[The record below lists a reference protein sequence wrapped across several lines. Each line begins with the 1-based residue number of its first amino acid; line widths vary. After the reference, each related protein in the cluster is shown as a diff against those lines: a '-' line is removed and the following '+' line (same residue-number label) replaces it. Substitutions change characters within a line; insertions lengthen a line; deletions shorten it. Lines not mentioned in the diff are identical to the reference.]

1 MTKYE
6 LYRYLGVNGVIE
18 SPIYIE
24 GVYCIKLC
32 KLVASSGHLLTN
44 GLERVQTI
52 TVPIAEAD
60 KWTEVEA

>member
-52 TVPIAEAD
+52 IVPIAEAD
-60 KWTEVEA
+60 EWTEVEA

>member
-52 TVPIAEAD
+52 TVPAAEAD
-60 KWTEVEA
+60 EWIEVEA

>member
-60 KWTEVEA
+60 EWTEVEA

>member
-52 TVPIAEAD
+52 TVPIAEVD
-60 KWTEVEA
+60 EWTEVEA

>member
-44 GLERVQTI
+44 GIKRVQTI
-52 TVPIAEAD
+52 TVPMAEAEE
-60 KWTEVEA
+60 WQEVEA

>member
-52 TVPIAEAD
+52 TVPAAEAD
-60 KWTEVEA
+60 EWTEVEA